1 MFVTKHVVDIT
12 TAADGTASGYTPP
25 VNGRILQIQY
35 AKDDTTPYA
44 DTVDF
49 SITAEESA
57 TPIWVQANVTAS
69 ALVAPRQA
77 THSTAGVASLYA
89 AAGTAVND
97 YVCVA
102 QERVKIT
109 LAQGGD
115 TKTGRFIVW
124 VG

>member
-1 MFVTKHVVDIT
+1 MFVTKHTVDIT

-25 VNGRILQIQY
+25 VNGRILQLQY
-35 AKDDTTPYA
+35 TKDGTTPY
-44 DTVDF
+44 DNTVDVT
-49 SITAEESA
+49 IIAEDSA
-57 TPIWVQANVTAS
+57 TPILTVSDVTATTRY
-69 ALVAPRQA
+69 VPRQA
-77 THSTAGVASLYA
+77 TQSTAGVAALYA

-97 YVCVA
+97 YVFIA
-102 QERVKIT
+102 GERVKIT

>member
-35 AKDDTTPYA
+35 VKDGTTPY
-44 DTVDF
+44 DNTVDF
-49 SITAEESA
+49 TIIAEDSA
-57 TPIWVQANVTAS
+57 TPILSKSGNTAS
-69 ALVAPRQA
+69 TLFVPRQA
-77 THSTAGVASLYA
+77 TQSTAGVAALYA

-97 YVCVA
+97 YVFIA
-102 QERVKIT
+102 GERVKIT
-109 LAQGGD
+109 LAQGGNA
-115 TKTGRFIVW
+115 KIGRFIVW

>member
-35 AKDDTTPYA
+35 VKDDTTPY
-44 DTVDF
+44 DNMVDF
-49 SITAEESA
+49 TIIAEDSA
-57 TPIWVQANVTAS
+57 TPILSKSDNTAS
-69 ALVAPRQA
+69 TLFVPRQA
-77 THSTAGVASLYA
+77 TQSTAGVAALYA

-97 YVCVA
+97 YVFIA
-102 QERVKIT
+102 GERVKIT
-109 LAQGGD
+109 LAQGGNA
-115 TKTGRFIVW
+115 KIGRFIVW